1 MSLSRSGAVI
11 RSLAVR
17 CLLCLTICAIGIF
30 AQSERGTITGAI
42 RDSSGAVV
50 PGAKISIK
58 NAATNVNI
66 GAVSNGQGEYTV
78 PSLSP
83 GAYSVRVEKEGFRP
97 SLTSGI
103 NLDAA
108 QTVRTDVALEVGT
121 STQAIEV
128 TSSAVQLQT

>member
-1 MSLSRSGAVI
+1 MSLMRSGAVI

-17 CLLCLTICAIGIF
+17 SLLCLTLCAVSTF
-30 AQSERGTITGAI
+30 AQSERGTITGAV

-50 PGAKISIK
+50 PAAKIAVK

-66 GAVSNGQGEYTV
+66 AAVTNDQGEYTI

-83 GAYSVRVEKEGFRP
+83 GTYSVRVEKEGFRP
-97 SLTSGI
+97 SLTSSI

-108 QTVRTDVALEVGT
+108 QTVRTDVTLEVGT
-121 STQAIEV
+121 STQSSEV
-128 TSSAVQLQT
+128 TASA